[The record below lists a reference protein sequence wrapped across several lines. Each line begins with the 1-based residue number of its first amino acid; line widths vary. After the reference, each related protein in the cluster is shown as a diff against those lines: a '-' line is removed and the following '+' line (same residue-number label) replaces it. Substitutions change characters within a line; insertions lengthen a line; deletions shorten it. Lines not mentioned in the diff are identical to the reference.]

1 MARTQ
6 RTGVSSIVGTTA
18 TESPIQMLLLTDLEN
33 QHAYVESLK
42 KDGDRGFALIAAS
55 AFVQGMRDS
64 GYRSTATAIDE
75 FVDNSYQSEA
85 TRIDV
90 LYATDSSKN
99 VNSIA
104 IVDNGHGMEPEMIRA
119 AVLWGGT
126 HRFNDRSGFGRY
138 GFGLPSAA
146 VSITEEYEVYSKIK
160 DGAWHRVR
168 INLLEIASG
177 KLTSSEGLIL
187 APKPDVVELPKFVRQ
202 ALGDR
207 ELVSGTVIHLVAPDR
222 LTSGFKKGQSFE
234 QKMLEHLGLVYR
246 GIVRQTKLYVNEKL
260 VEPVDPLFLDPNA
273 RFYDIGNGHKAEAQP
288 PTDFR
293 VMNRHGVEGSVRL
306 RFSYMH
312 PLFQKDLAGKL
323 GKARFGIMKENNAY
337 LIVTRAGRQ
346 IDLVARPHYSRET
359 ENVTIVNYD
368 RNWAVE
374 LDFDPALDE
383 EFGITVNKQQV
394 TLTEA
399 MWQKLSDEKLPS
411 IIKALRSRTK
421 KEIDDLKEAENDP
434 KAPPRTSEQ
443 VMKEAAKFSTR
454 GKAKPSQERQ
464 EEARDKLGPEVEK
477 KAQEENVSP
486 QEAMET
492 ILAEQQNRPFIFA
505 FDSLEG
511 APFYRV
517 EQYGIQARVWI
528 NRRHRFYTDIYA
540 PLEKDG
546 RVRSAIELLIFVLG
560 ICELESRDDR
570 EQFYRVER
578 SEWSRQLE
586 TVLAMLDRHQSID
599 DARSAQSED
608 EEILAIAEAAGKE

>member
-1 MARTQ
+1 MGKTQ
-6 RTGVSSIVGTTA
+6 RTSNTSTSETA
-18 TESPIQMLLLTDLEN
+18 ATDSPIQMLLLTDLEN
-33 QHAYVESLK
+33 QHAYVESLR

-75 FVDNSYQSEA
+75 FVDNSFQSEA

-126 HRFNDRSGFGRY
+126 HRFNDRTGFGRY

-168 INLLEIASG
+168 INLLEIANG
-177 KLTSSEGLIL
+177 KLTNSEGLIL

-202 ALGDR
+202 TLGDR
-207 ELVSGTVIHLVAPDR
+207 ELLSGTVIHLVAPDR
-222 LTSGFKKGQSFE
+222 LSSGFRKGQSFE

-246 GIVRQTKLYVNEKL
+246 GILRQSKLYVNEKL
-260 VEPVDPLFLDPNA
+260 VEPVDPLFLDPIA
-273 RFYDIGNGHKAEAQP
+273 RFYDIGNGYKAEAQP
-288 PTDFR
+288 ATNFH
-293 VMNRHGVEGSVRL
+293 VTNRHGVEGTVRL

-312 PLFQKDLAGKL
+312 PLFQKDPAGKL
-323 GKARFGIMKENNAY
+323 GKARLGIMKENNGY

-346 IDLVARPHYSRET
+346 IDLVARPHYAREA
-359 ENVTIVNYD
+359 ENLTIVNYD

-374 LDFDPALDE
+374 LDFDPVLDE

-394 TLTEA
+394 TLTEW

-411 IIKALRSRTK
+411 IITGLRSRTK
-421 KEIDDLKEAENDP
+421 KEIDDLKEPEDNP

-443 VMKEAAKFSTR
+443 VMKEATKFSTR
-454 GKAKPSQERQ
+454 GKPKPSQEQQ
-464 EEARDKLGPEVEK
+464 EAAREKLEPEVEK
-477 KAQEENVSP
+477 KAREENVSQ

-492 ILAEQQNRPFIFA
+492 ILAQQQSRPFVFA
-505 FDSLEG
+505 FESLEG

-517 EQYGIQARVWI
+517 EQYGIQTRVWI

-540 PLEKDG
+540 PLERDA
-546 RVRSAIELLIFVLG
+546 RVRSAIELLIFVLAA
-560 ICELESRDDR
+560 CELEAREDR
-570 EQFYRVER
+570 EIFYRAER

-586 TVLAMLDRHQSID
+586 TALALLDRHQSID
-599 DARSAQSED
+599 DARSARSED
-608 EEILAIAEAAGKE
+608 EEILAVIDAAEKE

>member
-1 MARTQ
+1 MAKSQ
-6 RTGVSSIVGTTA
+6 RTSNTAAGGTA
-18 TESPIQMLLLTDLEN
+18 ASDSPIQMLLLTDLEN
-33 QHAYVESLK
+33 QHAYVESLA

-104 IVDNGHGMEPEMIRA
+104 IVDNGHGMEPGMIRA

-126 HRFNDRSGFGRY
+126 HRFNDRTGFGRY

-168 INLLEIASG
+168 INLLEIANG
-177 KLTSSEGLIL
+177 KLTNSEGLIL
-187 APKPDVVELPKFVRQ
+187 APKPEVVELPKFVQQ

-222 LTSGFKKGQSFE
+222 LTSGFRKGQGFE

-246 GIVRQTKLYVNEKL
+246 GLLRESRLYVNEKL
-260 VEPVDPLFLDPNA
+260 VEPADPLFLDPNA
-273 RFYDIGNGHKAEAQP
+273 RFYEIGNGHRAEAQP

-293 VMNRHGVEGSVRL
+293 VTNRHGVEGSVRL

-312 PLFQKDLAGKL
+312 PHFQKDTAGKL
-323 GKARFGIMKENNAY
+323 GKARFGIMKENNGY

-346 IDLVARPHYSRET
+346 IDLVAQPHYSRET
-359 ENVTIVNYD
+359 ENLTIVNYD

-374 LDFDPALDE
+374 LDFDPVLDE

-394 TLTEA
+394 TLTES

-411 IIKALRSRTK
+411 VITGLRSRTK
-421 KEIDDLKEAENDP
+421 KEIDDLKEPEDNP

-454 GKAKPSQERQ
+454 AKPKPSQERQ
-464 EEARDKLGPEVEK
+464 EEAREKLEPEVEK
-477 KAQEENVSP
+477 KAREEKLSQEEAL
-486 QEAMET
+486 QT
-492 ILAEQQNRPFIFA
+492 ILVEQQSRPFVFA
-505 FDSLEG
+505 FESLEG

-517 EQYGIQARVWI
+517 EQYGIQTRVWI

-540 PLEKDG
+540 PLERDA
-546 RVRSAIELLIFVLG
+546 RVRSAIELLIFVLAA
-560 ICELESRDDR
+560 CELEAREDR
-570 EQFYRVER
+570 ELFYRAER

-586 TVLAMLDRHQSID
+586 TTLALLDRHQSID
-599 DARSAQSED
+599 DARSAQSES
-608 EEILAIAEAAGKE
+608 EEILAAAGAAEKE

>member
-1 MARTQ
+1 MAKTQ
-6 RTGVSSIVGTTA
+6 RTSNISPGGTA
-18 TESPIQMLLLTDLEN
+18 ASDSPIQMLLLTDLEN
-33 QHAYVESLK
+33 QHAYVESLA

-90 LYATDSSKN
+90 LYATDGSKN

-104 IVDNGHGMEPEMIRA
+104 IVDNGHGMEPGMIRA

-126 HRFNDRSGFGRY
+126 HRFNDRTGFGRY

-177 KLTSSEGLIL
+177 KLTNSEGLIL
-187 APKPDVVELPKFVRQ
+187 APKPEVVELPKFVQQ

-222 LTSGFKKGQSFE
+222 LTSGFRKGQGFE

-246 GIVRQTKLYVNEKL
+246 GLLRQSRLYVNEKL

-293 VMNRHGVEGSVRL
+293 VTNRHGVEGSVRL

-312 PLFQKDLAGKL
+312 PHFQKDTAGKL
-323 GKARFGIMKENNAY
+323 GKARFGIMKENNGY

-346 IDLVARPHYSRET
+346 IDLVAQPHYSRES
-359 ENVTIVNYD
+359 ENLTIVNYD

-374 LDFDPALDE
+374 LDFDPVLDE

-394 TLTEA
+394 TLTES

-411 IIKALRSRTK
+411 VITGLRSRTK
-421 KEIDDLKEAENDP
+421 KEIDDLKEPEDNP

-454 GKAKPSQERQ
+454 AKPKPSQERQ
-464 EEARDKLGPEVEK
+464 EEAREKLEPEVEK
-477 KAQEENVSP
+477 KAREENVS
-486 QEAMET
+486 QEEALQT
-492 ILAEQQNRPFIFA
+492 ILVEQQSRPFVFA
-505 FDSLEG
+505 FESLEG

-517 EQYGIQARVWI
+517 EQYGIQTRVWI

-540 PLEKDG
+540 PLERDA
-546 RVRSAIELLIFVLG
+546 RVRSAIELLIFVLAA
-560 ICELESRDDR
+560 CELEAREDR
-570 EQFYRVER
+570 ELFYRAER

-586 TVLAMLDRHQSID
+586 TTLALLDRHQSID

-608 EEILAIAEAAGKE
+608 EEILAAAEAPEKE